1 MMISWKDRDSDLEWP
16 LSTEKKIDIFYQ
28 QTLGWQL
35 HVADLLS
42 NGGDELGD
50 GRGVVS
56 IDHSGFA
63 VLQIC
68 LSYFETIGQCRALAS
83 GSEANFK
90 AGAQDVF
97 PKLKKVPKKMRE
109 GLLNLLYDGARCG
122 LYHSSRTKRGVG
134 LGQPPDCEAL
144 AYDPA
149 MQSLVIS
156 PQRLPKALKIH
167 LECYRTELLDSKNVI
182 ERQHFVKWF
191 DNKFG
196 HS

>member
-42 NGGDELGD
+42 NGGEELGN
-50 GRGVVS
+50 GRKVEG
-56 IDHSGFA
+56 INHSGFA

-68 LSYFETIGQCRALAS
+68 LSYFETIGKCRALAN
-83 GSEANFK
+83 GDGPNFR

-97 PKLKKVPKKMRE
+97 PELAKIPKSECE
-109 GLLNLLYDGARCG
+109 GLLGVLYRDARCA
-122 LYHSSRTKRGVG
+122 LYHNSRTHGVG
-134 LGQPPDCEAL
+134 LGQPQDGGAL
-144 AYDPA
+144 AFDPIA
-149 MQSLVIS
+149 KKLVIN
-156 PQRLPKALKIH
+156 PHRLPKVLKVH
-167 LECYRTELLDSKNVI
+167 LERYRTELLDSKNVA

-191 DNKFG
+191 DKNFG